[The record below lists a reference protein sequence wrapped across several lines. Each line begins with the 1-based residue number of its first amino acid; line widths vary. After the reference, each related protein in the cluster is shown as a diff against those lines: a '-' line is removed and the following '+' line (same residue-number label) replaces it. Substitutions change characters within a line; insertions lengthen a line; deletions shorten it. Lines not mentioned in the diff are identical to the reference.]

1 MTDMQQLGAAGLS
14 CLDPAFLDD
23 LGMQLDS
30 TTDREAAV
38 SKLLVKTFTILSDEA
53 IASQLNGHVGSTT
66 DATTTPTEWKERGNV
81 HFKHQAFDDAIAAF
95 VHGLRAL
102 VVNSAETTLLQ
113 AILYTN
119 RCAAWQ
125 AKAQWKHAFQDA
137 TRAIQALPT
146 YAKAYF
152 RRAKVLEAFTG
163 DQPKAAQAFLQQVL
177 HEDDADARIAK
188 DMLISQS
195 LVEGTTVDT
204 EGAVVVPSP
213 AATTTIPETFHHP
226 HVQVALST
234 TMGRSLQ
241 ATQGIAAGTVLL
253 TESPLVMAVVNSM
266 LCAFCGK
273 LASNPI
279 PCHHCTIEIYCNEDC
294 RRGSW
299 RSGHSFECSMPF
311 PQDSVARIYWRLLNR
326 RRFFHLND
334 KPRPTKPG
342 RSIRPWEREDLSIL
356 HALLR
361 FPPVRRWIPSPS
373 ILDAM
378 ETWKQSRDVLALCSQ
393 ASASPIGLVLVQA
406 HIDPLRIHIR
416 WFRLPGVEAKL
427 VDAASW
433 LSELVHTLGS
443 HQQLVFHAIEDVDR
457 TAAQQ
462 IGFQPL
468 GQPDEFIWHPQGDD
482 LTLQSHME
490 DMPSK
495 AIVDTIVAVAAL
507 AVVDPWRVHLKDA
520 PIDSLTWLFKWA
532 CQLPTN
538 VLAITSTEA
547 ARRNENALQQVEQ
560 KRIGVGVYPHAA
572 MINHACAP
580 NAFVRFDGAALSIVA
595 SLDLARGDHV
605 TISYG
610 PHASKMDIAT
620 RRALLRTQYFFD
632 CHCTACQDEDENASN
647 HSSLPS
653 KRFLQDTQAAEERI
667 AALIPSKLVDAEAK
681 AQVLLAARVEN
692 LPATHLLV
700 GRAYD
705 LLAQIAAL
713 QEDFDQA
720 VVYCERS
727 IAVVETK
734 YGPLDAELGHELLKL
749 AQLLYN
755 AGRLRDV
762 KAPLARARSAL
773 SLHLPWGDP
782 TLAEIDELQAIL
794 ANGTGR

>member
-1 MTDMQQLGAAGLS
+1 MQQLGAAGLS
-14 CLDPAFLDD
+14 CLDPALLDD
-23 LGMQLDS
+23 MGYQLEAA
-30 TTDREAAV
+30 TDREFV
-38 SKLLVKTFTILSDEA
+38 ISKLLVKTFTILSDED
-53 IASQLNGHVGSTT
+53 IARQLKGHVGSTN

-81 HFKHQAFDDAIAAF
+81 HFKNQAFDDAIAAF
-95 VHGLRAL
+95 MHGLRAL

-113 AILYTN
+113 AILYV
-119 RCAAWQ
+119 Q
-125 AKAQWKHAFQDA
+125 HAQWKHAFQDA

-177 HEDDADARIAK
+177 HEDNADTRIAK

-195 LVEGTTVDT
+195 LVEGTTVDM
-204 EGAVVVPSP
+204 EGAAVVPSP
-213 AATTTIPETFHHP
+213 AATIIIPETFHHP
-226 HVQVALST
+226 HVQVALT
-234 TMGRSLQ
+234 TSMGRSLQ
-241 ATQGIAAGTVLL
+241 ATHGIAAGTVLL
-253 TESPLVMAVVNSM
+253 TESPLVMAVVDSM
-266 LCAFCGK
+266 HCAFCGK
-273 LASNPI
+273 VASNPF
-279 PCHHCTIEIYCNEDC
+279 PCHHCTIDIYCNEDC

-299 RSGHSFECSMPF
+299 RAGHSFECSMPF
-311 PQDSVARIYWRLLNR
+311 LQDSVARVYWRLLNR
-326 RRFFHLND
+326 RRFLHLDD

-342 RSIRPWEREDLSIL
+342 RSIRPWEHKDLSIL

-361 FPPVRRWIPSPS
+361 FPPVRRWLPSPSS

-378 ETWKQSRDVLALCSQ
+378 KTWKTSRDVLALCSQ
-393 ASASPIGLVLVQA
+393 ASALPIGLVLVQA

-416 WFRLPGVEAKL
+416 WFRLPGVEVKL
-427 VDAASW
+427 EDAVAW
-433 LSELVHTLGS
+433 LNELVHTLGS
-443 HQQLVFHAIEDVDR
+443 HQQLVFHAMEAVDR
-457 TAAQQ
+457 TAARQ

-468 GQPDEFIWHPQGDD
+468 RQPDEFIWQPQGDA

-490 DMPSK
+490 DMPPK

-507 AVVDPWRVHLKDA
+507 AVVDPWRVHLDDA

-538 VLAITSTEA
+538 VLAITATETT
-547 ARRNENALQQVEQ
+547 RRDENALQQVEQ
-560 KRIGVGVYPHAA
+560 KRIGVGVYPDAA

-595 SLDLARGDHV
+595 SQELAHGDHV

-610 PHASKMDIAT
+610 PHASKMDVTT
-620 RRALLRTQYFFD
+620 RRALLRAQYFFD
-632 CHCTACQDEDENASN
+632 CRCIACQDEDANASN
-647 HSSLPS
+647 YSST
-653 KRFLQDTQAAEERI
+653 RFLQDTQAAEERI
-667 AALIPSKLVDAEAK
+667 AALLPSKLVEAEAK
-681 AQVLLAARVEN
+681 AQVLLAVRVEN
-692 LPATHLLV
+692 LPPTHLLV

-749 AQLLYN
+749 AQLLFN

-762 KAPLARARSAL
+762 KAPLARARTAL
-773 SLHLPWGDP
+773 ALHLPMGDP